1 MVRPW
6 GKRLFSGNDA
16 ADFIGR
22 SMELARVLDH
32 ADVGSNGLALLA
44 APAVGTSE
52 LLRQAYDHLFFE
64 QKQLIPFYFEIKSDD
79 IDAHSTAL
87 RFLREFLLQTVAFR
101 RADPN
106 IIVISPE
113 ICEIVELASPSDAH
127 WIDRM
132 VETCNIDGELNDQ
145 RFFIRNCL
153 SAPLRA
159 VSNGAQAF
167 VMIDGLQNTAHMEGG
182 EAFFNDLVDVFAR
195 TSMPFVFAGYRR
207 FLFARTSF
215 ETMPVEP
222 LSFADAGKVVERL
235 ATKTGIAI
243 NDQTRDLIV
252 VQLGGRV
259 RHINAL
265 FAAAASSSTDLN
277 SYEQVERV
285 YTDEISCGRMGKYY
299 DALLNRILA
308 DTGKRSS
315 VLRLL
320 QENKNAD
327 GGRIPLAYWKKHLGP
342 GEGEFEAVLDALN
355 CNEIL
360 RTGSGSV
367 EFDETNTVV
376 GDYIRVR
383 SRLEVDRVPR
393 ALAIGEA
400 LSANVKRASQL
411 MARSYRQSSAI
422 GLRELMNLF
431 DGQRVSPA
439 LLDYGKFKDEF
450 KGAADERILKAVKE
464 DNDKIDLPQIVYSAH
479 TSAFYP
485 ALNESCDAERSAV
498 ALGFSDTAEK
508 DEVAWIAAEI
518 DSKLEA
524 TREVAEFWCDRLE
537 MAALNCNFVQFKIWL
552 IAPEGFTPDAMEALR
567 GRNAFGSSRKQVD
580 LLTQALNGDT
590 PENESSSVAEYE
602 IVVPMG
608 DETEMISAHTVE
620 EIAKRHNVPPKA
632 INQIKTAL
640 VEACINAA
648 EHSLS
653 PDRKIYQK
661 FAVEPDRITITISNR
676 GIRLIDKK
684 PLATSEDEGRRG
696 WGLKLIKGLMDD
708 VTVEQ
713 TDDGTRITMVK
724 LLTPA

>member
-22 SMELARVLDH
+22 SSELARILDH
-32 ADVGSNGLALLA
+32 ADIGSNGLALLA

-64 QKQLIPFYFEIKSDD
+64 QKHLIPFYFEIKVDD
-79 IDAHSTAL
+79 VDPHSTAL
-87 RFLREFLLQTVAFR
+87 RFLREFLVQTVSFR

-113 ICEIVELASPSDAH
+113 ICEIVELAPPSDAQ

-145 RFFIRNCL
+145 RFFLRNCL

-159 VSNGAQAF
+159 ASHGARAF

-182 EAFFNDLVDVFAR
+182 EGFFNDLVDVFAR

-215 ETMPVEP
+215 DTVPVES
-222 LSFADAGKVVERL
+222 LSFTDAGKLVERL

-252 VQLGGRV
+252 VQLAGRA

-265 FAAAASSSTDLN
+265 FSAAAASSTDLN
-277 SYEQVERV
+277 SFEQVERV
-285 YTDEISCGRMGKYY
+285 YTDEISSGRMGKYY

-308 DTGKRSS
+308 DTGKGSS

-320 QENKNAD
+320 LENKNAD

-342 GEGEFEAVLDALN
+342 GENEFETVLDALN
-355 CNEIL
+355 FNEIL
-360 RTGSGSV
+360 RTGPGSV

-376 GDYIRVR
+376 GDYINIR
-383 SRLEVDRVPR
+383 SRLEVIGVPR

-400 LSANVKRASQL
+400 LSANVKRAPQL

-422 GLRELMNLF
+422 GLRELMDRF
-431 DGQRVSPA
+431 DGQRVSPS
-439 LLDYGKFKDEF
+439 LLDYGRFEDEL
-450 KGAADERILKAVKE
+450 KGAADERILKATKE
-464 DNDKIDLPQIVYSAH
+464 DNEKIGLPQVVYSAH

-498 ALGFSDTAEK
+498 ALGFSDTAER
-508 DEVAWIAAEI
+508 DEIAWIAAEL
-518 DSKLEA
+518 DAKLEV
-524 TREVAEFWCDRLE
+524 TRDEAAFWCDRLE
-537 MAALNCNFVQFKIWL
+537 MAAINCNFVQFQIWL
-552 IAPEGFTPDAMEALR
+552 VAPEGFSPEAIDALR
-567 GRNAFGSSRKQVD
+567 ARNAFGSSRKQVD
-580 LLTQALNGDT
+580 LLTQILNGDLPNSDLSAIT
-590 PENESSSVAEYE
+590 EYE

-608 DETEMISAHTVE
+608 EETEMISAHTVE

-661 FAVEPDRITITISNR
+661 FAVEPDKITITVSNR
-676 GIRLIDKK
+676 GIRLVDKK
-684 PLATSEDEGRRG
+684 PLAPTNDEGRRG

-713 TDDGTRITMVK
+713 TDDGSRITMVK
-724 LLTPA
+724 LLASA